1 MLARGSDD
9 PVNDGAEDDDQ
20 HKGNACKHPDE
31 HVSAFIFNVGDVLVD
46 SRERIWVM
54 LIQVTHLRND
64 NIFVFHIDLA
74 DFCWLIRIN
83 EYDWHTICVDRPSP
97 LATCVLGFIIVI
109 CLAGFRHNGN
119 Q

>member
-46 SRERIWVM
+46 SRERI
-54 LIQVTHLRND
+54 
-64 NIFVFHIDLA
+64 
-74 DFCWLIRIN
+74 
-83 EYDWHTICVDRPSP
+83 
-97 LATCVLGFIIVI
+97 
-109 CLAGFRHNGN
+109 
-119 Q
+119 